1 MGNSKEHKKSNFIFQ
16 AGILAAAGILV
27 RIIGIL
33 YRSPL
38 VMIIGDEG
46 NGYYNSAYV
55 IYTIIL
61 LISSYSI
68 PSAISKVIAA
78 RLGLGQYRNAHRLF
92 LGSLIYVTIV
102 GGIGSAVCFFF
113 ADKLVGQNS
122 AQVLQIF
129 APTIFL
135 SGFLG
140 TLRGY
145 FQAHRTMKYTSY
157 SQIIEQIMNAIVSI
171 GAAFIFVKMLAGMD
185 ETTVAIGGAKGSAI
199 GTGSGVLVGLIFMI
213 IIYMRKR
220 PEIMKDIESD
230 ETGSS
235 LSYVAIGHIIFGM
248 VTPVVLSTCIYNLSS
263 ASNLKIYQYIVENH
277 HGYTEAMATTNY
289 GLFSGKA
296 MQIINIPIAIASAMA
311 AAIIPTIARTH
322 ERGEYS
328 EGREKIAYAIKVTML
343 IAMPS
348 AFGLLALAEPVTL
361 LLYPQRA
368 TYLIV
373 AKLIKALCVTVVF
386 YCLSTLSNAILQG
399 TGNVNIP
406 VVNAAISLF
415 VQAGVLIVLLR
426 KTSLDLYALVIVT
439 IIYSFLMC
447 FLNGLAMR
455 IKLRYRQEMIRSY
468 ILPFMASFCM
478 YLVAVGTNW
487 TISHFIRTAEGNPNM
502 IITGWYNILRL
513 SVSILFAGISYAWF
527 VLHMG
532 VAREKEILMMP
543 KGAVIVNVLKKLG
556 LIHEHDIIN
565 RRRKKRGQE
574 IIETTYSV
582 DDKIKSISELRRAD
596 RESKTKK

>member
-1 MGNSKEHKKSNFIFQ
+1 MNQKESKKSNFIMQ
-16 AGILAAAGILV
+16 AGILAAAGIIV

-92 LGSLIYVTIV
+92 HGSIIYVIFV
-102 GGIGSAVCFFF
+102 GGIGSLVCFFF
-113 ADKLVGQNS
+113 ADRLVGQNS

-129 APTIFL
+129 APTVFL
-135 SGFLG
+135 SGLLG

-157 SQIIEQIMNAIVSI
+157 SQILEQILNAVVSV
-171 GAAFIFVKMLAGMD
+171 GAAYIFVKMLAGLD
-185 ETTVAIGGAKGSAI
+185 DTTVAIGGAKGSAI
-199 GTGSGVLVGLIFMI
+199 GTGAGVLAALIFMFV
-213 IIYMRKR
+213 IYMIKR
-220 PEIMKDIESD
+220 PEIMKDVKNDTS
-230 ETGSS
+230 GSN
-235 LSYVAIGHIIFGM
+235 LSGGAIARIIFGM
-248 VTPVVLSTCIYNLSS
+248 ITPVVLSTCIYNLSS
-263 ASNLKIYQYIVENH
+263 ASNLKIYQHIVENYS
-277 HGYTEAMATTNY
+277 GYSEAMATTNY

-296 MQIINIPIAIASAMA
+296 MQIVNIPIAIASAMA

-322 ERGEYS
+322 ERGEYN

-368 TYLIV
+368 SYVIV
-373 AKLIKALCVTVVF
+373 AKLIKALCVTVLF

-406 VVNAAISLF
+406 VVNAAVSLV
-415 VQAGVLIVLLR
+415 VQAVILSVLL
-426 KTSLDLYALVIVT
+426 KYTNLDLYALVIAT
-439 IIYSFLMC
+439 ITYSFLMC
-447 FLNGLAMR
+447 LLNGIAMR
-455 IKLRYRQEMIRSY
+455 IKLRYRQEVIRSY
-468 ILPFMASFCM
+468 FLPLLASVGM
-478 YLVAVGTNW
+478 YLVALGSNWLITWLIRWSVGD
-487 TISHFIRTAEGNPNM
+487 ADM
-502 IITGWYNILRL
+502 IVTGWYNVLRL
-513 SVSILFAGISYAWF
+513 VVSMIFAVIAYAWF
-527 VLHMG
+527 VLHLG
-532 VAREKEILMMP
+532 AAREKELLMMP
-543 KGAVIVNVLKKLG
+543 KGATLVRVLKKLG
-556 LIHEHDIIN
+556 ILHEHDIIN
-565 RRRKKRGQE
+565 RRRKKKGKE
-574 IIETTYSV
+574 LIETSYSV
-582 DDKIKSISELRRAD
+582 DDTEVLTLRELRKREAD
-596 RESKTKK
+596 RIKK

>member
-1 MGNSKEHKKSNFIFQ
+1 MGNKEHKKSNFIFQ
-16 AGILAAAGILV
+16 AGILAMAGIIV

-78 RLGLGQYRNAHRLF
+78 RLGLGQYRNAHKLF
-92 LGSLIYVTIV
+92 KGSLMYVTVV

-113 ADKLVGQNS
+113 ADRMVGTNS
-122 AQVLQIF
+122 SQVLQIF

-157 SQIIEQIMNAIVSI
+157 SQIIEQIINAVVSI
-171 GAAFIFVKMLAGMD
+171 TAAYIFVRLLAGMD
-185 ETTVAIGGAKGSAI
+185 DTAIAIGGAKGSAI
-199 GTGSGVLVGLIFMI
+199 GTGAGVLTGLIFML
-213 IIYMRKR
+213 IIYLRKR
-220 PEIMKDIESD
+220 PEIMKDVAGDKS
-230 ETGSS
+230 GSE
-235 LSYVAIGHIIFGM
+235 LSYAAIGRIIFGM

-263 ASNLKIYQYIVENH
+263 ASNLKIYQYIVENQ

-296 MQIINIPIAIASAMA
+296 MQIVNIPIAIASAMA

-322 ERGEYS
+322 ERGEYK
-328 EGREKIAYAIKVTML
+328 EGREKIAYAVKVTML

-368 TYLIV
+368 TYMIV
-373 AKLIKALCVTVVF
+373 AKLIRALSVTVIF

-406 VVNAAISLF
+406 VVNAAVSLF
-415 VQAGVLIVLLR
+415 VQAGVLVILL
-426 KTSLDLYALVIVT
+426 KNTSLDLYALVIVT
-439 IIYSFLMC
+439 IIYSALMC
-447 FLNGLAMR
+447 ILNGVAMR
-455 IKLRYRQEMIRSY
+455 VRLRYKQEVIRSY
-468 ILPFMASFCM
+468 FLPFQAALGM

-487 TISHFIRTAEGNPNM
+487 TVSHFIRISCGNPDM

-513 SVSILFAGISYAWF
+513 VVSMLFAVISYAWF

-543 KGAVIVNVLKKLG
+543 KGAVIVRVLKRLG
-556 LIHEHDIIN
+556 LIHEHDIVN
-565 RRRKKRGQE
+565 RRRQKRGQD
-574 IIETTYSV
+574 ILVTSYSV
-582 DDKIKSISELRRAD
+582 DDEVKSISEL
-596 RESKTKK
+596 KKDAENNKKNN